1 MSTAPPQDR
10 GEGRHT
16 DNGTWLG
23 RREGSL
29 QPAWAT
35 GKEGVRA
42 LTWVFLAQPPPPRHW
57 PHWDK
62 SQLTG
67 AREAVTGRCR
77 VSAEA
82 LSP

>member
-16 DNGTWLG
+16 DNWTWPG

-29 QPAWAT
+29 QQ
-35 GKEGVRA
+35 EGVRA
-42 LTWVFLAQPPPPRHW
+42 LTWVFLAPPPRTGHTGT
-57 PHWDK
+57 

-67 AREAVTGRCR
+67 ARETVTGQVQGLR
-77 VSAEA
+77 
-82 LSP
+82 

>member
-1 MSTAPPQDR
+1 MSTVPPQDR
-10 GEGRHT
+10 GEGCHT
-16 DNGTWLG
+16 DNWTWPG

-29 QPAWAT
+29 QLAWAARQ
-35 GKEGVRA
+35 EGVRA
-42 LTWVFLAQPPPPRHW
+42 LTWVFLAQPPRHW